1 MTKKNQQSV
10 YDQVIQNLPSFK
22 HCSELKRNVLYLT
35 IQYLIKNENIKFI
48 NQWISKLQGR
58 LDKYLK
64 EKKHTWNTI
73 NPDKRCRDINY
84 VIDDI
89 THGIRQLKKHRNV
102 WLDHQI
108 NKTVID
114 VLNANRFFNCDR
126 IFKYENSKYRLQRK
140 IMDDLCENFNYISN
154 NMNNYK
160 NKHMCEGVASYIASN
175 KSYLKK
181 LFSDVK
187 IRNDPIFNF
196 DSNCTID
203 FIEKSITPIVCNN
216 ETKAP
221 QALQE
226 DSEVKLEDDV
236 SEAALAAVEA
246 NQLDDPD
253 PGEMAQ
259 FFIEDD
265 TPFYLRPTNIGTAA
279 IGIPLLS
286 LIIYKT
292 KARGQNR
299 MKNNFSQDGK
309 ETEELLINSIEPLE
323 LKSQNSQYNISY
335 QSVND

>member
-58 LDKYLK
+58 LDK
-64 EKKHTWNTI
+64 
-73 NPDKRCRDINY
+73 DINY

-89 THGIRQLKKHRNV
+89 THGIKQLKKHRNV

-108 NKTVID
+108 NKIVID

-126 IFKYENSKYRLQRK
+126 TFKYENSKYRLQRK

-196 DSNCTID
+196 DSKCTID
-203 FIEKSITPIVCNN
+203 YIENSITLIKCNN
-216 ETKAP
+216 ETNAP
-221 QALQE
+221 QALQG
-226 DSEVKLEDDV
+226 DSKVKLEDDV

-279 IGIPLLS
+279 LGIPLLS
-286 LIIYKT
+286 LILYKVKHKYANKREKT
-292 KARGQNR
+292 LC
-299 MKNNFSQDGK
+299 
-309 ETEELLINSIEPLE
+309 LLKIFTLLTYRCVI
-323 LKSQNSQYNISY
+323 IA
-335 QSVND
+335 SVYF

>member
-58 LDKYLK
+58 LDK
-64 EKKHTWNTI
+64 
-73 NPDKRCRDINY
+73 DINY

-89 THGIRQLKKHRNV
+89 THGIKQLKKHRNV

-108 NKTVID
+108 NKIVID

-126 IFKYENSKYRLQRK
+126 TFKYENSKYRLQRK

-196 DSNCTID
+196 DSKCTID
-203 FIEKSITPIVCNN
+203 YIENSITLIKCNN
-216 ETKAP
+216 ETNAP
-221 QALQE
+221 QALQG
-226 DSEVKLEDDV
+226 DSKVKLEDDV

-286 LIIYKT
+286 LIIYKVKHKYT
-292 KARGQNR
+292 NKREKTLG
-299 MKNNFSQDGK
+299 
-309 ETEELLINSIEPLE
+309 LLKIFTLLTYRCVI
-323 LKSQNSQYNISY
+323 IA
-335 QSVND
+335 SVYF